1 MTNLAAPPPRSIPVE
16 AVRYPFI
23 PDRFAFMPDRFAFI
37 PDRFAWGRAAAHLHT
52 NPTTRSSPGF
62 TPPATLPDSPL
73 SDSAYDDVLRTVC
86 FPLPRTAGQ
95 APQGHRRREKAYLAS
110 QSKTVHLGL
119 LLRRHSCRW
128 VLNACVYDTSY
139 TYLYGI
145 FLYAHVHKNLHVDM
159 YTHIYIYI
167 HTQARAPGIDHS
179 ARASTDGKKKS

>member
-23 PDRFAFMPDRFAFI
+23 PDRFAFI

-52 NPTTRSSPGF
+52 NLPTRTSPGF
-62 TPPATLPDSPL
+62 APPAPLPDSPL
-73 SDSAYDDVLRTVC
+73 SDSADDDDVLRTVC

-159 YTHIYIYI
+159 YTHIYIYT
-167 HTQARAPGIDHS
+167 HTS
-179 ARASTDGKKKS
+179 